1 MIFCSVV
8 SITESRVANVMPI
21 GNTIEYIEYIEYM
34 GNMVYIHTRNTLE
47 YRFSTLEL

>member
-21 GNTIEYIEYIEYM
+21 GNTIEYIEYM